1 MVAPNRHCLGP
12 PGTLASGDHGTF
24 RRNWTRMTVW
34 RTTLLASCVAATALL
49 PPAAEAAT
57 DPRTVSGAYL
67 AGAHALASRDLSSA
81 GRFFSQVLAA
91 DPDNLALLRR
101 SFTLTLA
108 GGDVEGAAKLAQ
120 RLDTAD
126 TADQLVRITL
136 VLHDAKAGKWRE
148 ALTRLKAM
156 EAAGTAKTVTPII
169 AAWLRVGAGDGKAA
183 LSSLDPLLQP
193 PRPDALAVIQKAL
206 LLDYLG
212 DLDGAQKSY
221 EALGEMGGTVRLVE
235 GLAGVYQRQGQR
247 DKARQVYRAFAD
259 QNGDNLLLEP
269 AIQRLD
275 KGERPQPIIGSPADG
290 LAEALFYIA
299 SAVSQDRDAE
309 GGDTALI
316 YIRLA
321 LYLRPSFPV
330 AQILLGDVLAG
341 QDQYRNAIAAYE
353 TLPDNTPA
361 GWMARLRETLAYE
374 GLEEF
379 DKGIALASDLVSER
393 PDSPAGYLRL
403 GDLYRAKQDF
413 ASAVVAYD
421 DAARRQKR
429 LEEVDWTFL
438 YRRGIALERSGRFD
452 RAEQDLRRAIG
463 LNPEHANLLNYLG
476 YSLLDRGKNLK
487 EAEELIRKA
496 VELSP
501 NDGYII
507 DSLGWVYYRTNQ
519 MDKAVETLEKAI
531 SLKPEDPTINDHLG
545 DAYWRVG
552 RKLEARYQ
560 WEAAL
565 RTTEGDPPKDKIE
578 AKLANGLPDTPT
590 PVTSN

>member
-1 MVAPNRHCLGP
+1 
-12 PGTLASGDHGTF
+12 
-24 RRNWTRMTVW
+24 MTAW
-34 RTTLLASCVAATALL
+34 RTTLLASCLAAAAALQPL
-49 PPAAEAAT
+49 AAAAAT

-67 AGAHALASRDLSSA
+67 AGAHAVVARDLGAA
-81 GRFFSQVLAA
+81 GRFYSQVLAA

-101 SFTLTLA
+101 TFTLTLA
-108 GGDVEGAAKLAQ
+108 GGDVEGAAKLAR

-136 VLHDAKAGKWRE
+136 ILQDAKAGKWRD
-148 ALTRLKAM
+148 ALDRLKTM
-156 EAAGTAKTVTPII
+156 ETAGTAKSITPIVS
-169 AAWLRVGAGDGKAA
+169 AWLRVGAGDGKAA

-193 PRPDALAVIQKAL
+193 RADALASIQKAL

-212 DLDGAQKSY
+212 DLDGARTTY
-221 EALGEMGGTVRLVE
+221 EALLGDMGNTVRLVE
-235 GLAGVYQRQGQR
+235 GLGSVYQRLGQR
-247 DKARQVYRAFAD
+247 DKARQVYKTFTDR
-259 QNGDNLLLEP
+259 NGDNLLLEP

-299 SAVSQDRDAE
+299 SAVSQDRDAQ

-316 YIRLA
+316 YTRLA
-321 LYLRPSFPV
+321 LYLRPDFPV

-341 QDQYRNAIAAYE
+341 QEQYQSAIAAYE
-353 TLPDNTPA
+353 SLPDNTPA

-374 GLEEF
+374 GLEQY

-429 LEEVDWTFL
+429 MEEVDWTFL

-463 LNPEHANLLNYLG
+463 LNPDHASLLNYLG
-476 YSLLDRGKNLK
+476 YSLLDRGKDLK
-487 EAEELIRKA
+487 EAEDLIAKA
-496 VELSP
+496 VNLAP

-531 SLKPEDPTINDHLG
+531 ALKPEDPTINDHLG

-552 RKLEARYQ
+552 RKVEARYQ

-578 AKLANGLPDTPT
+578 AKLANGLPAQDAASA
-590 PVTSN
+590 PVKSN

>member
-1 MVAPNRHCLGP
+1 
-12 PGTLASGDHGTF
+12 
-24 RRNWTRMTVW
+24 MTAW
-34 RTTLLASCVAATALL
+34 RTTLLASCLAAAAALQPL
-49 PPAAEAAT
+49 AAAAAT

-67 AGAHALASRDLSSA
+67 AGAHAVVARDLGAA
-81 GRFFSQVLAA
+81 GRFYSQVLAA

-101 SFTLTLA
+101 TFTLTLA
-108 GGDVEGAAKLAQ
+108 GGDVEGAAKLAR

-136 VLHDAKAGKWRE
+136 ILQDAKAGKWRD
-148 ALTRLKAM
+148 ALGRLKTM
-156 EAAGTAKTVTPII
+156 ETAGTAKSITPIVS
-169 AAWLRVGAGDGKAA
+169 AWLRVGAGDGKAA

-193 PRPDALAVIQKAL
+193 RADALASIQKAL

-212 DLDGAQKSY
+212 DLDGARTTY
-221 EALGEMGGTVRLVE
+221 EALLGDMGNTVRLVE
-235 GLAGVYQRQGQR
+235 GLGSVYQRLGQR
-247 DKARQVYRAFAD
+247 DKARQVYKTFTD

-299 SAVSQDRDAE
+299 SAVSQDRDAQ

-316 YIRLA
+316 YTRLA
-321 LYLRPSFPV
+321 LYLRPDFPV

-341 QDQYRNAIAAYE
+341 QEQYQSAIAAYE
-353 TLPDNTPA
+353 SLPDNTPA

-374 GLEEF
+374 GLEQY

-429 LEEVDWTFL
+429 MEEVDWTFL

-463 LNPEHANLLNYLG
+463 LNPDHASLLNYLG
-476 YSLLDRGKNLK
+476 YSLLDRGKDLK
-487 EAEELIRKA
+487 EAEDLIAKA
-496 VELSP
+496 VNLAP

-531 SLKPEDPTINDHLG
+531 ALKPEDPTINDHLG

-552 RKLEARYQ
+552 RKVEARYQ

-578 AKLANGLPDTPT
+578 AKLANGLPAQDAASA
-590 PVTSN
+590 PVKSN

>member
-1 MVAPNRHCLGP
+1 
-12 PGTLASGDHGTF
+12 
-24 RRNWTRMTVW
+24 MTAW
-34 RTTLLASCVAATALL
+34 RTTLLASCLAAAAALQPL
-49 PPAAEAAT
+49 AAAAAT

-67 AGAHALASRDLSSA
+67 AGAHAVVARDLGAA
-81 GRFFSQVLAA
+81 GRFYSQVLAA

-101 SFTLTLA
+101 TFTLTLA
-108 GGDVEGAAKLAQ
+108 GGDVEGAAKLAR

-136 VLHDAKAGKWRE
+136 ILQDAKAGKWRD
-148 ALTRLKAM
+148 ALDRLKTM
-156 EAAGTAKTVTPII
+156 ETAGTAKSITPIVS
-169 AAWLRVGAGDGKAA
+169 AWLRVGAGDGKAA
-183 LSSLDPLLQP
+183 MSSLDPLLQP
-193 PRPDALAVIQKAL
+193 RADALASIQKAL

-212 DLDGAQKSY
+212 DLDGARTTY
-221 EALGEMGGTVRLVE
+221 EALLGDMGNTVRLVE
-235 GLAGVYQRQGQR
+235 GLGSVYQRLGQR
-247 DKARQVYRAFAD
+247 DKARQVYKTFTDR
-259 QNGDNLLLEP
+259 NGDNLLLEP

-299 SAVSQDRDAE
+299 SAVSQDRDAQ

-316 YIRLA
+316 YTRLA
-321 LYLRPSFPV
+321 LYLRPDFPV

-341 QDQYRNAIAAYE
+341 QEQYQSAIAAYE
-353 TLPDNTPA
+353 SLPDNTPA

-374 GLEEF
+374 GLEQY

-429 LEEVDWTFL
+429 MEEVDWTFL

-463 LNPEHANLLNYLG
+463 LNPDHASLLNYLG
-476 YSLLDRGKNLK
+476 YSLLDRGKDLK
-487 EAEELIRKA
+487 EAEDLIAKA
-496 VELSP
+496 VNLAP

-531 SLKPEDPTINDHLG
+531 ALKPEDPTINDHLG

-552 RKLEARYQ
+552 RKVEARYQ

-578 AKLANGLPDTPT
+578 AKLANGLPAQDAASA
-590 PVTSN
+590 PVKSN